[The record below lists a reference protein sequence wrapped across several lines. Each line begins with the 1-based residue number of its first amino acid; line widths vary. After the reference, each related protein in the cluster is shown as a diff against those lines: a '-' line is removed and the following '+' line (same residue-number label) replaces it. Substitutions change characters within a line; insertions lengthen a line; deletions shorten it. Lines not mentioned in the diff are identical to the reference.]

1 LVTDEPAKESVK
13 MMRGVR
19 RISMFAAAAV
29 LAAGAVAARPA
40 VTRAE
45 AEAAFHLRLVRS
57 TPAEDAA
64 LPPGPCHIEL
74 WFTEAPELRVTSLHL
89 TGANGRQVPLTPV
102 VAHHARGENP
112 SIAAS
117 TRGRLTPGRYA
128 LAWRTMAH
136 DGHVMHGT
144 IDFTVAAR

>member
-1 LVTDEPAKESVK
+1 MT
-13 MMRGVR
+13 MRGVR

-29 LAAGAVAARPA
+29 LAGGAVAVRPA
-40 VTRAE
+40 AVRAE
-45 AEAAFHLRLVRS
+45 AAAAFHLRLVRS

-89 TGANGRQVPLTPV
+89 TGANGRQVQLTPL
-102 VAHHARGENP
+102 VARHERGQNP
-112 SIAAS
+112 SVAAS
-117 TRGRLTPGRYA
+117 TRGRLAPGHYA

-136 DGHVMHGT
+136 DGHVMRGT
-144 IDFTVAAR
+144 INFTVAGR

>member
-1 LVTDEPAKESVK
+1 
-13 MMRGVR
+13 MR
-19 RISMFAAAAV
+19 RISMFVAAAV
-29 LAAGAVAARPA
+29 IAAGAVAARPLA
-40 VTRAE
+40 TRAE

-89 TGANGRQVPLTPV
+89 TGANGRQVPLTALS
-102 VAHHARGENP
+102 AHHPRGENP
-112 SIAAS
+112 SVAAN

-136 DGHVMHGT
+136 DGHVMRGT
-144 IDFTVAAR
+144 INFTVAAR